1 MTRRELEKER
11 RRYGASIAVGWSPGV
26 SLQQG
31 IVHGADDYDI
41 GMTGSVGLVVPWGG
55 DPNNKITLGVD
66 S

>member
-1 MTRRELEKER
+1 MTRRELEKEKR
-11 RRYGASIAVGWSPGV
+11 KYGASIVVGWSPGV

-41 GMTGSVGLVVPWGG
+41 GMTGSVGLVVAWGG
-55 DPNNKITLGVD
+55 DPNNKITLGAD